1 MASLMKL
8 SDFASMS
15 GKDEAEVLQLCA
27 SGELGFEEKDDGVYI
42 DVASGTKLAVAVES
56 GLQDIGTNGGVPS
69 VDFVEKTIGTIVAF
83 HEKVVAA
90 KDETIDAIKRE
101 NKFLK
106 EGLLSMQDIYDTDRD
121 AITTLAAQLK
131 NAQEE
136 LDFMKRKYKLMWGQV
151 IEKHASVS

>member
-15 GKDEAEVLQLCA
+15 GKDEASILQMCA
-27 SGELGFEEKDDGVYI
+27 DGELGFEDREDGVYI
-42 DVASGTKLAVAVES
+42 DAAQSTKVAIHDGARLPDLGA
-56 GLQDIGTNGGVPS
+56 VPS

-106 EGLLSMQDIYDTDRD
+106 EGLLSMQDIYDTDKD
-121 AITTLAAQLK
+121 TITTLAAQLK
-131 NAQEE
+131 IAQAD

-151 IEKHASVS
+151 IEKHAPVS